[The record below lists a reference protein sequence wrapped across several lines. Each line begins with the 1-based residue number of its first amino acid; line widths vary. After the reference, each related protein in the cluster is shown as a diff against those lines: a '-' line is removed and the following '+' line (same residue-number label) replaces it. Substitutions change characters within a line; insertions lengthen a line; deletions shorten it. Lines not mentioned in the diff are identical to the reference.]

1 MNRESDKHG
10 PRLDDDQKQDGV
22 GSTHVEEWRQQE
34 DPLPRGSYPPG
45 HEPGTPEGIS
55 AEGVDQRSELAKWL
69 SDADYPAD
77 RGTLRAHAERASAP
91 DFVLEA
97 VDGLP
102 EGTRFANIAAVAK
115 ELGLGIE
122 RKRW

>member
-10 PRLDDDQKQDGV
+10 PRLDDHQKQDGV
-22 GSTHVEEWRQQE
+22 ESTHVEEWRQQE
-34 DPLPRGSYPPG
+34 DQPAQGYTPG

-55 AEGVDQRSELAKWL
+55 AEGVDKRSELAKWL

-102 EGTRFANIAAVAK
+102 DGTRFANIAEVAK